1 MKKTALLFLLAFS
14 ILSFAQKSKKMDVV
28 SNLEMRVLGM
38 KALGNNSLA
47 KDLGMFYGFGFGGQL
62 MTPKNF
68 GLGLDYN
75 LLFSDVKYGRENIFG
90 NLGSQRLSMITAK
103 LIHKDWLS
111 EDFFLEENVGFNL
124 YRLNSTIIPGKEK
137 YTEGNGGYHLGLQ
150 LVYTLDREGFQQ
162 FVFGATGN
170 GYFANVNNENKAIEK
185 YFSRSFLV
193 GLSFGY
199 RYNF

>member
-1 MKKTALLFLLAFS
+1 
-14 ILSFAQKSKKMDVV
+14 MDVV
-28 SNLEMRVLGM
+28 SNLEMRVLGV

-90 NLGSQRLSMITAK
+90 NLGSQRFSVITAK

-111 EDFFLEENVGFNL
+111 EEFFLEESAGFNL
-124 YRLNSTIIPGKEK
+124 YRLNSILIPGKEK

-162 FVFGATGN
+162 FVFGASGN
-170 GYFANVNNENKAIEK
+170 GYFANIKNENREIEK